1 MVDKA
6 AIVKEAQKYL
16 SRGQVD
22 KAIAEWEKLLVE
34 SGDSNTLN
42 TVGDLYLKKGDKRVA
57 VEHFHKAAKG
67 FWADGFT
74 LKALALYKKIINIDP
89 SDASSL
95 SSLGELSEEKGLF
108 TDAIKYY
115 LAAADILSR
124 DAQKDK
130 FLATYEKILSLA
142 PANIPLREKVAGVFL
157 KEGLIPDAVREY
169 LEISRLCGEKGN
181 VEQEAQCLE
190 KILDIRPDD
199 KGALLGLSALHEKRG
214 DTMQALDYA
223 KKALGQDPADAES
236 LRRCAFLSREL
247 GNDDDAITYLT
258 RMAELYP
265 LESGPHRLMGEIYRA
280 GGNLQKAWESY
291 RKVVDSFVHEKR
303 FHEAAELA
311 GQFRDLDP
319 IGIGTLL
326 VSLHQQDDDQ
336 EAFYLES
343 ISLADLFSD
352 KGLTDQALTHYREAL
367 KIHSDDLLLKKK
379 VAAAEI
385 KTGGQ
390 PPVPEE
396 GKSAEYL
403 LRDADIFVRHG
414 LYGDARSILEALR
427 VEEPENVDVRMRLK
441 TLYLE
446 TNEREEAMTECIAL
460 AGLYERTGETRK
472 RDEILKEAA
481 GINPGDPR
489 LLERVP
495 MAEGTAGLPVP
506 EGALLD
512 DYSEELAEA
521 EFYLRQGLTQDA
533 LRIYQKLLSLFPD
546 DSELRD
552 KIASVQGAAS
562 EAPGV
567 QEGAE
572 PEEEFSLEEFTLSET
587 EPVEIPEAAEP
598 HLESDV
604 LDIFEEFKKGLEKE
618 LDEEDHET
626 HYNLGIAY
634 KEMGLIDDAI
644 KEFQTSRKDRR
655 LSVRSLS
662 MLGICY
668 MEKGLFPLAI
678 DAFKGVLPEIE
689 TRDESYWGA
698 KYDLASAYEKNGALK
713 EAYDIF
719 SEIYGWDSQFREV
732 AQKITELKS
741 VTALKSANER
751 PEPAAP
757 VKEKKDRI
765 SYL

>member
-1 MVDKA
+1 MADKA

-42 TVGDLYLKKGDKRVA
+42 TVGDLYLKMGDKRVA

-124 DAQKDK
+124 DAQKDG

-157 KEGLIPDAVREY
+157 KEGLISDAIREY
-169 LEISRLCGEKGN
+169 LEISRLSGEKGN

-190 KILDIRPDD
+190 KVLEIRPND

-214 DTMQALDYA
+214 DIVQALDYA
-223 KKALGQDPADAES
+223 KKALGHDPADAES

-258 RMAELYP
+258 RMVELYP
-265 LESGPHRLMGEIYRA
+265 LETGPHRLMGEIHRA
-280 GGNLQKAWESY
+280 GGDLQRAWESY
-291 RKVVDSFVHEKR
+291 RKVVDSFVLEKR

-336 EAFYLES
+336 EAFFLES
-343 ISLADLFSD
+343 VSLADLLSD
-352 KGLTDQALTHYREAL
+352 KGMTDEALTHYREAL
-367 KIHSDDLLLKKK
+367 KIHSDDLRLKKK
-379 VAAAEI
+379 VAAAEM
-385 KTGGQ
+385 KTGVH
-390 PPVPEE
+390 PHVPEE
-396 GKSAEYL
+396 EKSAEDL
-403 LRDADIFVRHG
+403 LRDADIFVKYG
-414 LYGDARSILEALR
+414 LFGDARSILEALR
-427 VEEPENVDVRMRLK
+427 MEEPENVNVRIRLK
-441 TLYLE
+441 SLYLE
-446 TNEREEAMTECIAL
+446 TNDREEAMTECIAL
-460 AGLYERTGETRK
+460 AGLYDRNGETRQ

-481 GINPGDPR
+481 GIDPGDPR

-495 MAEGTAGLPVP
+495 RAEEAASLPVP

-533 LRIYQKLLSLFPD
+533 LRIYQKLRSLFPD
-546 DSELRD
+546 NGELRD
-552 KIASVQGAAS
+552 KVASVQGAAP
-562 EAPGV
+562 EAPEGV

-572 PEEEFSLEEFTLSET
+572 PEEEFNLEEFTLSET
-587 EPVEIPEAAEP
+587 EPVEVPEAAEP
-598 HLESDV
+598 QLESDV

-618 LDEEDHET
+618 LDEEDYET

-668 MEKGLFPLAI
+668 MEKGLFRLAI

-698 KYDLASAYEKNGALK
+698 KYDLASAYEKDGALK

-719 SEIYGWDSQFREV
+719 SEIYGWDSRFREV
-732 AQKITELKS
+732 AEKI
-741 VTALKSANER
+741 TALKSVAER